1 MTPQETF
8 NAMMRGDLVRLKN
21 NENTFTIYCIYS
33 DNIVSLMQDNGELIS
48 DVNCSKLSVFF
59 YSFFAENNNLN
70 LTLWK
75 QQ

>member
-8 NAMMRGDLVRLKN
+8 NALMQGDLVRLKN

-33 DNIVSLMQDNGELIS
+33 DNIVFLMQDNGELIS

-59 YSFFAENNNLN
+59 
-70 LTLWK
+70 
-75 QQ
+75 

>member
-59 YSFFAENNNLN
+59 
-70 LTLWK
+70 
-75 QQ
+75 